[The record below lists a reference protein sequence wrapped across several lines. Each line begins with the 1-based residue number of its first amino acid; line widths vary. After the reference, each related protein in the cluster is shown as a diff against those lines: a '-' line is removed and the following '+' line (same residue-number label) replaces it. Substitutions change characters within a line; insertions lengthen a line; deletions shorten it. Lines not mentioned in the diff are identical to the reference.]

1 VALEKLREMDV
12 DPLGRDF
19 PMAVA
24 RSRRVREIVAR
35 IVFRWYA
42 ATTGGGDER
51 VARQSPETLARTFR
65 SLIAS
70 RPVYYLWR
78 KPARAR
84 RRLVPHP
91 SYSKSSHPEIHPSN
105 TRRERDVECAPDGRP
120 AAGGPRTRPEANDG
134 AKAGDGKQS
143 VEDCRAKRGRKGA
156 TVTLNED
163 RSKHGRQRKVSRKRR
178 HDPRSPSRA
187 KRRRET

>member
-1 VALEKLREMDV
+1 VALEQLRDMDV

-19 PMAVA
+19 PMVV
-24 RSRRVREIVAR
+24 SRNLRVREIVAR

-51 VARQSPETLARTFR
+51 VARQTPEMLARTFR

-78 KPARAR
+78 RPARAHR
-84 RRLVPHP
+84 PFFKHSL
-91 SYSKSSHPEIHPSN
+91 PEIHPSN

-120 AAGGPRTRPEANDG
+120 TAGGPRTRPEEDQVARAD
-134 AKAGDGKQS
+134 AVKQW
-143 VEDCRAKRGRKGA
+143 VDDRQAKRGRRRKSTAITPSENRTKRG
-156 TVTLNED
+156 L
-163 RSKHGRQRKVSRKRR
+163 RRRKVSHKRR
-178 HDPRSPSRA
+178 HDPRGPSRDA
-187 KRRRET
+187 GAG